1 MEARTCTGRC
11 GLAAPSEKLF
21 SYFIDV
27 CNTHLRPGAETRR
40 RGAPRVYSASSV
52 RRLTCECITTNG
64 IGPGGGKRVS
74 GHSATAVSRHEN
86 DGRPASVCGLF
97 SRPAILG
104 SAMPMHAACAQ
115 TFFSLTLHPL
125 SAGAAGK
132 LASVPH
138 ERPVSSRRTLVR
150 VSGGHLSNPR
160 PDSGAP
166 DNSRYRIP
174 V

>member
-1 MEARTCTGRC
+1 MRPDIARRLSHGTKMTDGQEACAAYFHAQPS
-11 GLAAPSEKLF
+11 LAAL
-21 SYFIDV
+21 
-27 CNTHLRPGAETRR
+27 CQCTLHAR
-40 RGAPRVYSASSV
+40 
-52 RRLTCECITTNG
+52 
-64 IGPGGGKRVS
+64 KR
-74 GHSATAVSRHEN
+74 
-86 DGRPASVCGLF
+86 
-97 SRPAILG
+97 
-104 SAMPMHAACAQ
+104 
-115 TFFSLTLHPL
+115 SLTLHYTPL